1 MTGSPVWINGSLR
14 SGADATLRYDDHGI
28 TVGDGAFETIRQVNG
43 VPFALSRHLNRL
55 DASLCTLRLPTVERQ
70 MILDAIGQVLDA
82 SPGSNG
88 FLRVTVTGGPGPLGS
103 PRDQLDPTVI
113 VALRPGEM
121 RIDPTDAVTVP
132 WPRNE
137 RGALAGVK
145 STSYAENVV
154 ALVVAADHGASE
166 ALFPNTRD
174 ELCEG
179 TGSNVVVVLDGR
191 LVTPPLDSGCLAGVT
206 RALLLA
212 AMPEIVEA
220 AVPMAAVAR
229 VDEMFLVSTTREV
242 QPVARLDGRT
252 MRTDGQLTAQAR
264 QRWLVAYP
272 HCADW

>member
-14 SGADATLRYDDHGI
+14 SAADAVLRYDDHGI

-43 VPFALSRHLNRL
+43 VPFALSRHLDRL
-55 DASLCTLRLPTVERQ
+55 DASLSALRLPPVERQ
-70 MILDAIGQVLDA
+70 KILDAIGQVLDA

-103 PRDQLDPTVI
+103 PRDQLDPTLI

-121 RIDPTDAVTVP
+121 RIDPTDVVTVS

-154 ALVVAADHGASE
+154 ALVVAAEHGASE

-179 TGSNVVVVLDGR
+179 TGSNVVVALGGR

-220 AVPMAAVAR
+220 AVPMTAVALI
-229 VDEMFLVSTTREV
+229 DEMFLVSTTREV
-242 QPVARLDGRT
+242 QPVAKLDGRT

-264 QRWLVAYP
+264 QQWLAAYP
-272 HCADW
+272 RCADW

>member
-14 SGADATLRYDDHGI
+14 STADATLPYDDHGI

-43 VPFALSRHLNRL
+43 IPFALSRHLDRL
-55 DASLCTLRLPTVERQ
+55 NASLTSLRLPLIERPV
-70 MILDAIGQVLDA
+70 LLGAIDEVLNA
-82 SPGSNG
+82 APGSNG

-121 RIDPTDAVTVP
+121 RIEPTDVVTVP

-154 ALVVAADHGASE
+154 ALVVAAEHGASE
-166 ALFPNTRD
+166 ALFPNTRG

-179 TGSNVVVVLDGR
+179 TGSNVVVALDGQ
-191 LVTPPLDSGCLAGVT
+191 LITPPLDSGCLAGVT
-206 RALLLA
+206 RALLLS

-220 AVPMAAVAR
+220 AVPMTSLALI
-229 VDEMFLVSTTREV
+229 DEMFLISTTREV
-242 QPVARLDGRT
+242 QPIARLDGRS
-252 MRTDGQLTAQAR
+252 MRTNGRLTAGAR
-264 QRWLVAYP
+264 HRWLSAYP
-272 HCADW
+272 HSADW